1 MYEMIEIVNAI
12 LPKDKPRYLMGV
24 GTPANILEGISRGV
38 DMFDCVMP
46 TRNGRNGMLFTSEG
60 IINIKNERWKYDFS
74 PLDENGSVF
83 VDHQYSKAYLRHLI
97 ISKEILGPMI
107 ATVHNLGFYLWLVR
121 EARKHIIEGDFTEWR
136 DMMLPKV
143 TNRIS

>member
-1 MYEMIEIVNAI
+1 MWAR
-12 LPKDKPRYLMGV
+12 L
-24 GTPANILEGISRGV
+24 
-38 DMFDCVMP
+38 
-46 TRNGRNGMLFTSEG
+46 LFTSEG

-83 VDHQYSKAYLRHLI
+83 VDKQYSKAYLRHLI

-121 EARKHIIEGDFTEWR
+121 EARKHIIAGDFTEWR

>member
-1 MYEMIEIVNAI
+1 GMI
-12 LPKDKPRYLMGV
+12 
-24 GTPANILEGISRGV
+24 
-38 DMFDCVMP
+38 
-46 TRNGRNGMLFTSEG
+46 FTSEG

-74 PLDENGSVF
+74 PIDENGSVF
-83 VDHQYSKAYLRHLI
+83 VDRQYSKAYLRHLI

-107 ATVHNLGFYLWLVR
+107 ATVHNLGFYLWLVC

-143 TNRIS
+143 MNRIS